1 MPAAIL
7 AVIVV
12 TVAEIRTPL
21 WLIIAVH
28 LLAVFVVAM
37 VCHGRLA
44 QDRPA
49 PQRLTT
55 FYLVESAGGV
65 LGGAFAAL
73 VAPVVFN
80 ALWEYPLAL
89 LLAALLWPG
98 VRRDAPPRAVG
109 DLAWPVAIAIAVY
122 LALTQL
128 DEENLVLILAA
139 GGCTCSRCAGR
150 GGWPSAC
157 SRW

>member
-37 VCHGRLA
+37 VCHGQLA

-73 VAPVVFN
+73 VAPLVFN

-89 LLAALLWPG
+89 APGRAA
-98 VRRDAPPRAVG
+98 VARRAPRQAAARRSATSRGRSP
-109 DLAWPVAIAIAVY
+109 IAIAVY
-122 LALTQL
+122 LRARRSSTRRTS
-128 DEENLVLILAA
+128 
-139 GGCTCSRCAGR
+139 C
-150 GGWPSAC
+150 
-157 SRW
+157 